1 MATETHAAPT
11 TRGPQSTAAAILA
24 AAETQFVA
32 NGYQAT
38 RVSEVARMADVS
50 IGSIYV
56 HFVSK
61 EGLYGAL
68 VERALECESRYFDA
82 VFDNPD
88 IPDLEKI
95 IALGEA
101 YLQFFREQP
110 AYFRML
116 MIPHDDLPEEA
127 IDEGL
132 RRQTTQR
139 GARQRARVAQA
150 IEGCIAQG
158 VLRPTINPEHAANF
172 WWAAWNG
179 MISLT
184 MRQDQLALTEDELE
198 KVVIEGRVMIAE
210 GMAGAAVRGED
221 GEILPEVR
229 GRLVELRREVLPPA
243 AAE

>member
-1 MATETHAAPT
+1 M
-11 TRGPQSTAAAILA
+11 
-24 AAETQFVA
+24 A

-38 RVSEVARMADVS
+38 RVSEVARGAEVS

-56 HFVSK
+56 HFESK
-61 EGLYGAL
+61 EGLYAAL
-68 VERALECESRYFDA
+68 VERALECESRYFNA
-82 VFDNPD
+82 VFDNPEM
-88 IPDLEKI
+88 PDLEKI

-132 RRQTTQR
+132 RRQTAQR
-139 GARQRARVAQA
+139 GAMQRARVAESIKRC
-150 IEGCIAQG
+150 IEQG

-172 WWAAWNG
+172 WWGAWNG

-198 KVVIEGRVMIAE
+198 KVVIEGRLMIAE
-210 GMAGAAVRGED
+210 GMAGAAMRGDD
-221 GEILPEVR
+221 GKVLPEVR
-229 GRLVELRREVLPPA
+229 ARLTELRREVLP